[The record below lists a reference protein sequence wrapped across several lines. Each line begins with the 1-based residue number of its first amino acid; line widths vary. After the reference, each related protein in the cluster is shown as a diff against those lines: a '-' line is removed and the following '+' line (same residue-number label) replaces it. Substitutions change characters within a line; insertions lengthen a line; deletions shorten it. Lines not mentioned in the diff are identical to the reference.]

1 MSPSVR
7 DRGGAHLRWVLVR
20 HVLALTGVALLVLG
34 LVLWQGERT
43 AERQAR
49 QATELNVRTLAYAF
63 AAPLHSADLSQEPG
77 AWSETV
83 DAAVDGA
90 EGGPQVREVKVW
102 RPIGDGR
109 AEVLYSTRSSEIGT
123 RSVAGS
129 ADEVLAPNEDA
140 IREVDAQ
147 RSAALD
153 SGVDLYEAYVG
164 FTDANERPFVLEVY
178 KPVRDRGQYRAALL
192 RSWLP
197 ISLGGVG
204 LLGVAT
210 LPLSLRLSRRVSE
223 TERELGSVARHALDA
238 VSEEKRRIG
247 AELHEHVVPDL
258 SGARL
263 LLGSL
268 RGDGYGAKGAVL
280 DRLDDILAGDLDVLR
295 GMLDGVHT
303 VEWSGLPFPAAVT
316 AWCREIG
323 LDPERV
329 TCEVQEGVVLEQ
341 APTRTAFRIIKE
353 ALRNVHKHAGE
364 ASVVVRASATGPIGE
379 PGAELLVSVDDD
391 GCGFAPSA
399 GVTDREHA
407 GTRIMTYTAEA
418 VGGSLD
424 VVSEPG
430 EGVSVRVRLPYSSRT
445 SAPRVER
452 NRLNSEPVDQSRR
465 SSREP

>member
-1 MSPSVR
+1 MSTPVR
-7 DRGGAHLRWVLVR
+7 GRGGAHLRWVLLR
-20 HVLALTGVALLVLG
+20 HVLALAVVALVVLG

-63 AAPLHSADLSQEPG
+63 AAPLHSADLSQDVG

-83 DAAVDGA
+83 DAAVAGA
-90 EGGPQVREVKVW
+90 EGGPRVREVKVW
-102 RPIGDGR
+102 RPMGDGR
-109 AEVLYSTRSSEIGT
+109 AEVLYSTRAGEIGK
-123 RSVAGS
+123 RSRDDS
-129 ADEVLAPNEDA
+129 PDEVIAPNETA
-140 IREVDAQ
+140 IREVDPR
-147 RSAALD
+147 RSAGLGP
-153 SGVDLYEAYVG
+153 GVDLYEAYVG
-164 FTDANERPFVLEVY
+164 FTDARERPFVLEVY

-247 AELHEHVVPDL
+247 AELHEHVVQDL

-268 RGDGYGAKGAVL
+268 RGGDRPSTGAVL

-303 VEWSGLPFPAAVT
+303 VEWSGLPFAVAVT

-329 TCEVQEGVVLEQ
+329 TCEVEGGVALEQ
-341 APTRTAFRIIKE
+341 APTRTAFRIVKE

-364 ASVVVRASATGPIGE
+364 ATVVVRARATGPLGE
-379 PGAELLVSVDDD
+379 QGAELVVTVDDD
-391 GCGFAPSA
+391 GRGFAPGA
-399 GVTDREHA
+399 GDTESEHA

-418 VGGSLD
+418 VGGS
-424 VVSEPG
+424 VEIASEPG
-430 EGVSVRVRLPYSSRT
+430 EGASVRVRVPYLEPRT
-445 SAPRVER
+445 GT
-452 NRLNSEPVDQSRR
+452 QG
-465 SSREP
+465 

>member
-1 MSPSVR
+1 MSPTAR
-7 DRGGAHLRWVLVR
+7 GRGGAPLRWVLLR
-20 HVLALTGVALLVLG
+20 HVLALTVVALLVLG

-63 AAPLHSADLSQEPG
+63 AAPLHSVDLSQDPE
-77 AWSETV
+77 AWSEIV
-83 DAAVDGA
+83 DAAVAGTEGA
-90 EGGPQVREVKVW
+90 PQIREVKVW
-102 RPIGDGR
+102 RPIGHGR
-109 AEVLYSTRSSEIGT
+109 AEVLYSTRSSEIGE

-129 ADEVLAPNEDA
+129 ADEVIAPNEDA
-140 IREVDAQ
+140 IREVDAR
-147 RSAALD
+147 RSVALD

-204 LLGVAT
+204 LLGLAT

-247 AELHEHVVPDL
+247 AELHEHVVQDL

-268 RGDGYGAKGAVL
+268 RGGDQRSTEAVL

-303 VEWSGLPFPAAVT
+303 VEWSGLPFAGAV
-316 AWCREIG
+316 AEWCREIG
-323 LDPERV
+323 LDPGRV
-329 TCEVQEGVVLEQ
+329 ACEVEEGVDLEQ
-341 APTRTAFRIIKE
+341 APTRTAFRIVKE

-364 ASVVVRASATGPIGE
+364 ASVVVRAATTAPLGE
-379 PGAELLVSVDDD
+379 PGAELLVVVEDD
-391 GCGFAPSA
+391 GCGFATAA
-399 GVTDREHA
+399 GEIDDEHA

-418 VGGSLD
+418 VGGSLE
-424 VVSEPG
+424 VASTPG
-430 EGVSVRVRLPYSSRT
+430 SGTVVRVRLPH
-445 SAPRVER
+445 
-452 NRLNSEPVDQSRR
+452 LEP
-465 SSREP
+465 